1 MAIMSGS
8 KKMLLMKNGSEDDMI
23 AKLLAERKKKNAMP
37 DSAKLA
43 KEKEMEAI
51 YSNKQKLDSMVA
63 ANDKSWRTHVT
74 NVDATNRIVKKN

>member
-8 KKMLLMKNGSEDDMI
+8 KKMLLMKNNSEDDII

-63 ANDKSWRTHVT
+63 ANDKSWKKHLMDVEPTT
-74 NVDATNRIVKKN
+74 RIVKKN